1 MAIRVFR
8 VASVSSKVTEPRVG
22 IITDNVSTML
32 HAIFPGIARIPN
44 QMGPG
49 SALTSG
55 SMIGYGL
62 FW

>member
-1 MAIRVFR
+1 
-8 VASVSSKVTEPRVG
+8 
-22 IITDNVSTML
+22 ML

-44 QMGPG
+44 KMGEG

-55 SMIGYGL
+55 GMIGYFF